1 MSRFHRNKY
10 KNINLTPINVNV
22 AVAKVNCG
30 SLTRL
35 WQIIDLLATI
45 RIFSALNLVQQ
56 LFDHS
61 VTEFVHSFI
70 KYMPFCHFH
79 AGALACMKK
88 AWFHL
93 RMS

>member
-45 RIFSALNLVQQ
+45 RIFSALNLVQ
-56 LFDHS
+56 
-61 VTEFVHSFI
+61 
-70 KYMPFCHFH
+70 
-79 AGALACMKK
+79 
-88 AWFHL
+88 
-93 RMS
+93 

>member
-22 AVAKVNCG
+22 DVAKVNCG

-45 RIFSALNLVQQ
+45 RIFFALNLVQ
-56 LFDHS
+56 
-61 VTEFVHSFI
+61 
-70 KYMPFCHFH
+70 
-79 AGALACMKK
+79 
-88 AWFHL
+88 
-93 RMS
+93 